1 MSVAPDVLL
10 KSAHDIK
17 PKNSA
22 GKAPSKTPE
31 PSKSEASSFAQVYAK
46 ERQANAAARSDAPAK
61 AGRES
66 TSEAQD
72 AEESADPQ
80 GVAAAEQS
88 VLADSGKSL
97 PSDSALEDPA
107 LGELL
112 LMGMAG
118 QSSLD
123 AEIAEPVVDGAGE
136 MPVLPSASLISSGP
150 ASMTEA
156 SVDPELE
163 ALNQLPEVRMALEL
177 GGKTQ
182 AMTAEQSVAKAPD
195 VMAQQ
200 AALNPAQSFSS
211 AMAAM
216 GAQQSQRESAE
227 GGDVPLIE
235 LTSEGLEAL
244 KESAA
249 DSRPENFV
257 SKLSALSQAVAQ
269 STTPASRAAVIPGQP
284 VPMQQAG
291 WSEAVVDRVM
301 WLSSQNLQSAEI
313 RLDPAE
319 LGRMEVRISLSQEQA
334 QVTFASPHAGV
345 REALEGQMH
354 RLRELFTQQG
364 MNLLDVN
371 VSDQS
376 SSRGW
381 QGQDGEGRGR
391 DGGGNEPLGTGE
403 DDLVLSAAEPRS
415 SPLSSGRGMVD
426 YYA

>member
-1 MSVAPDVLL
+1 
-10 KSAHDIK
+10 
-17 PKNSA
+17 
-22 GKAPSKTPE
+22 
-31 PSKSEASSFAQVYAK
+31 
-46 ERQANAAARSDAPAK
+46 
-61 AGRES
+61 
-66 TSEAQD
+66 
-72 AEESADPQ
+72 
-80 GVAAAEQS
+80 
-88 VLADSGKSL
+88 
-97 PSDSALEDPA
+97 
-107 LGELL
+107 
-112 LMGMAG
+112 
-118 QSSLD
+118 
-123 AEIAEPVVDGAGE
+123 
-136 MPVLPSASLISSGP
+136 
-150 ASMTEA
+150 
-156 SVDPELE
+156 
-163 ALNQLPEVRMALEL
+163 
-177 GGKTQ
+177 
-182 AMTAEQSVAKAPD
+182 
-195 VMAQQ
+195 MAQQ

-391 DGGGNEPLGTGE
+391 DGGGNEPLGTAE
-403 DDLVLSAAEPRS
+403 DDLVLSATEPRS

>member
-10 KSAHDIK
+10 KSAPDIK

-22 GKAPSKTPE
+22 GKAPAKAPE

-46 ERQANAAARSDAPAK
+46 ERQASAAARSDAPAK
-61 AGRES
+61 SARES
-66 TSEAQD
+66 TSEAPD
-72 AEESADPQ
+72 AEASADPQ
-80 GVAAAEQS
+80 SVAAAEQPG
-88 VLADSGKSL
+88 LADSGKSL
-97 PSDSALEDPA
+97 PNDPA
-107 LGELL
+107 LDELL

-118 QSSLD
+118 QPALN
-123 AEIAEPVVDGAGE
+123 AEIAEPVVDETGE
-136 MPVLPSASLISSGP
+136 VPLLSSVSLISSGP

-163 ALNQLPEVRMALEL
+163 ALNQLPGVRMALEL
-177 GGKTQ
+177 GGKAQ
-182 AMTAEQSVAKAPD
+182 AIAAEQSAAKAPEA
-195 VMAQQ
+195 MAQQ
-200 AALNPAQSFSS
+200 AALNPAQNFSS

-235 LTSEGLEAL
+235 LTAEGLEAL

-269 STTPASRAAVIPGQP
+269 STAPASRAAVIPGQP
-284 VPMQQAG
+284 VAMQQAG

-313 RLDPAE
+313 QLDPAE
-319 LGRMEVRISLSQEQA
+319 LGRMEVRISLNQEQA

-345 REALEGQMH
+345 REALEGQMQ

-376 SSRGW
+376 SNRGW
-381 QGQDGEGRGR
+381 QGQEGDGRGR
-391 DGGGNEPLGTGE
+391 DGGGGESLGMG
-403 DDLVLSAAEPRS
+403 DDELALSPAEPRS
-415 SPLSSGRGMVD
+415 NSLHSGRGMVD

>member
-10 KSAHDIK
+10 KSAPDIK

-22 GKAPSKTPE
+22 GKTPAKAPE

-46 ERQANAAARSDAPAK
+46 ERQASAAPAK
-61 AGRES
+61 PSREA

-72 AEESADPQ
+72 AEESANPSI
-80 GVAAAEQS
+80 VAAAEQS

-97 PSDSALEDPA
+97 PSDPALEDPA
-107 LGELL
+107 LDELL

-118 QSSLD
+118 QPVPN
-123 AEIAEPVVDGAGE
+123 AEIAEPVVGEDGE
-136 MPVLPSASLISSGP
+136 VQVLSSVSLISSGP

-156 SVDPELE
+156 SVEPELE
-163 ALNQLPEVRMALEL
+163 ALNQLPAVRMALEL
-177 GGKTQ
+177 GGKAQT
-182 AMTAEQSVAKAPD
+182 MTAEQGAAKAPD

-200 AALNPAQSFSS
+200 AALNPVQSFSS
-211 AMAAM
+211 AMASM
-216 GAQQSQRESAE
+216 GAQQSLSESSD

-235 LTSEGLEAL
+235 LTTEGLEAL

-269 STTPASRAAVIPGQP
+269 STAPAPRAAVIPGQP
-284 VPMQQAG
+284 VAMQQAG

-313 RLDPAE
+313 QLDPAE

-381 QGQDGEGRGR
+381 QGQDGGGRGR
-391 DGGGNEPLGTGE
+391 DGGGSESLGMG
-403 DDLVLSAAEPRS
+403 DDELALSPVELRS
-415 SPLSSGRGMVD
+415 NSLNSGRGMVD